1 MHPWSTKRQPRPFT
15 AAQEP
20 ARKFARMR
28 ALVFAVL
35 ALLPSAPA
43 AAESASRYIAPSV
56 AQAESK
62 AIASYGPFRV
72 LDSRTVALVDE
83 TDQASPDAFRAM
95 LHDFPQ
101 LATLRFIECPGT
113 EDDRANLALGR
124 LIRRAGLATEVPA
137 GGSVRSGGVELV
149 LAGVARAIDDRA
161 EFAVHA
167 WEDDQGLEAADYAA
181 DSPENAKY
189 LAYYRDM
196 GLTDPQAFYAM
207 TNSVPF
213 EDARWLTGKE
223 MRRWIEGGAAPKLAY
238 LDLGRGLN

>member
-1 MHPWSTKRQPRPFT
+1 
-15 AAQEP
+15 
-20 ARKFARMR
+20 MR
-28 ALVFAVL
+28 ALVLALL

-56 AQAESK
+56 AQAESH
-62 AIASYGPFRV
+62 AVARYGPFRV
-72 LDSRTVALVDE
+72 LDGETAALVSE
-83 TDQASPDAFRAM
+83 TDEASPAEFRAM

-101 LATLRFIECPGT
+101 LATLRFVDCGGT
-113 EDDRANLALGR
+113 YDDAANLALGR

-137 GGSVRSGGVELV
+137 EGSVRSGGVELV
-149 LAGVARAIDDRA
+149 LAGVTRRIDDRA

-167 WEDDQGLEAADYAA
+167 WEDDQGLEADDYAA

-196 GLTDPQAFYAM
+196 GLADPQGFYAM

-213 EDARWLTGKE
+213 EDARWLTGAE
-223 MRRWIEGGAAPKLAY
+223 MRRWIGAGAVPKLAY
-238 LDLGRGLN
+238 LDLAGALN